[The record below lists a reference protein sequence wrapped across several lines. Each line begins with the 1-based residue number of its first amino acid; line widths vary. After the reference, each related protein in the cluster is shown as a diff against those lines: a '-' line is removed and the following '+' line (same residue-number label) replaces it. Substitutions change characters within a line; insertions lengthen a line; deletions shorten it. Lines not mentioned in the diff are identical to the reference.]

1 MNPLQ
6 DLRNLKS
13 LDLSLNIIRSVGDNL
28 DSLPGIMKLNL
39 SDNYITSLPR
49 NAFHSLRK
57 LSTLDI
63 SNNTIVDIDGA
74 FVDMPELKYLDL
86 SHNHLPEVREGAFR
100 GLPALVALQGSVQQ
114 SCFSSKSAFQCC
126 NLRQP

>member
-1 MNPLQ
+1 MPIELPPPFPLQ
-6 DLRNLKS
+6 
-13 LDLSLNIIRSVGDNL
+13 
-28 DSLPGIMKLNL
+28 
-39 SDNYITSLPR
+39 PR

-100 GLPALVALQGSVQQ
+100 GLPSLVALQLDHNSIVKLEPG
-114 SCFSSKSAFQCC
+114 
-126 NLRQP
+126 